1 MKKYA
6 LGLDYGTLS
15 VRALLLD
22 LQTGEEAATFVYE
35 YPHGVMTET
44 LPDGTVLPPDFALE
58 HPQDFLDGLEVVVR
72 GVMQGIEPEQVVG
85 IGLDIT
91 SATVLFTDE
100 KGVPLCLKP
109 EFANRPQAWM
119 KLWKHHGAL
128 EEAARLQKVA
138 EERGE
143 KWLGYYGGWISSELF
158 LPKAVETAVKDPEV
172 FAATYNILEA
182 ADWIVWVLTGEM
194 TRSITL
200 AGSNSNYRID
210 TGYPSTAY
218 FKAAYPEAEKLPEK
232 LVGKMVRLGDVAGYL
247 TEEMAAKLG
256 LMPGTPVGASIVDS
270 HAGVIGCGAASVGD
284 MVSVIG
290 TSANNMLNTEPG
302 PGIPGIQSSCMDSNV
317 PGVYGY
323 EGGQNCV
330 GDAFAWFARN
340 CVPKHYQDAAD
351 AAGKPIQAYLTELAE
366 GLAIGESGL
375 MILDWFNG
383 VRAPLMDFSLTATIV
398 GLTIRTK
405 PEELYRAMLESAVF
419 GNKRIIDTYEA
430 AGHPVKRIIVSG
442 GIPLKNPLM
451 MQIYADVCN
460 RDIYLCGTT
469 QGCALGSAIL
479 GASAAGPEHTG
490 CETFEQLTRKYVTL
504 SDVVYHPIAE
514 NVARYEKLYRQYVRL
529 CDQMAAPDSVGRE
542 MLKIKNG

>member
-1 MKKYA
+1 
-6 LGLDYGTLS
+6 
-15 VRALLLD
+15 
-22 LQTGEEAATFVYE
+22 
-35 YPHGVMTET
+35 
-44 LPDGTVLPPDFALE
+44 
-58 HPQDFLDGLEVVVR
+58 
-72 GVMQGIEPEQVVG
+72 
-85 IGLDIT
+85 
-91 SATVLFTDE
+91 
-100 KGVPLCLKP
+100 
-109 EFANRPQAWM
+109 
-119 KLWKHHGAL
+119 
-128 EEAARLQKVA
+128 
-138 EERGE
+138 
-143 KWLGYYGGWISSELF
+143 
-158 LPKAVETAVKDPEV
+158 
-172 FAATYNILEA
+172 
-182 ADWIVWVLTGEM
+182 M

-200 AGSNSNYRID
+200 AGCNSNYRVD
-210 TGYPSTAY
+210 TGYPSAAY

-247 TEEMAAKLG
+247 TEQMAEKLG
-256 LMPGTPVGASIVDS
+256 LAAGTPVGASIVDS

-290 TSANNMLNTEPG
+290 TSANNMLNAEPG
-302 PGIPGIQSSCMDSNV
+302 PGISGISGIQSSCMDANV
-317 PGVYGY
+317 PGLYGY

-330 GDAFAWFARN
+330 GDAFAWFAHN

-351 AAGKPIQAYLTELAE
+351 AAGLPIQAYLTELAQK
-366 GLAIGESGL
+366 LAIGESGL
-375 MILDWFNG
+375 LILDWFNG
-383 VRAPLMDFSLTATIV
+383 VRSPLMDFSLTATIV

-460 RDIYLCGTT
+460 RDIYLCGTA

-479 GASAAGPEHTG
+479 GASAAGKEHTG

-504 SDVVYHPIAE
+504 SEVVYHPIAE
-514 NVARYEKLYRQYVRL
+514 NVARYETLYRQYVRL

-542 MLKIKNG
+542 LLKIKKG

>member
-22 LQTGEEAATFVYE
+22 LETGAEAATFVYE

-58 HPQDFLDGLEVVVR
+58 HPQDFLDGLQVVVR
-72 GVMQGIEPEQVVG
+72 GVMQGIEPDQVVG
-85 IGLDIT
+85 IGVDIT
-91 SATVLFTDE
+91 SATVVFTDE

-109 EFANRPQAWM
+109 EFENRPHAWM

-128 EEAARLQKVA
+128 EEAARLQAVA

-143 KWLGYYGGWISSELF
+143 SWLNYYGGWISSELL

-182 ADWIVWVLTGEM
+182 ADWIVWMLTGEM

-200 AGSNSNYRID
+200 AGCNSNYRID
-210 TGYPSTAY
+210 TGYPSAAY

-383 VRAPLMDFSLTATIV
+383 VRAPLMDFSLTAAIV

-514 NVARYEKLYRQYVRL
+514 NVARYEKLYRQYLRL

>member
-1 MKKYA
+1 
-6 LGLDYGTLS
+6 
-15 VRALLLD
+15 
-22 LQTGEEAATFVYE
+22 
-35 YPHGVMTET
+35 
-44 LPDGTVLPPDFALE
+44 
-58 HPQDFLDGLEVVVR
+58 
-72 GVMQGIEPEQVVG
+72 
-85 IGLDIT
+85 
-91 SATVLFTDE
+91 
-100 KGVPLCLKP
+100 
-109 EFANRPQAWM
+109 
-119 KLWKHHGAL
+119 
-128 EEAARLQKVA
+128 
-138 EERGE
+138 
-143 KWLGYYGGWISSELF
+143 
-158 LPKAVETAVKDPEV
+158 
-172 FAATYNILEA
+172 
-182 ADWIVWVLTGEM
+182 
-194 TRSITL
+194 
-200 AGSNSNYRID
+200 
-210 TGYPSTAY
+210 
-218 FKAAYPEAEKLPEK
+218 
-232 LVGKMVRLGDVAGYL
+232 
-247 TEEMAAKLG
+247 
-256 LMPGTPVGASIVDS
+256 
-270 HAGVIGCGAASVGD
+270 

>member
-1 MKKYA
+1 
-6 LGLDYGTLS
+6 
-15 VRALLLD
+15 
-22 LQTGEEAATFVYE
+22 
-35 YPHGVMTET
+35 
-44 LPDGTVLPPDFALE
+44 LPEGFALE
-58 HPQDFLDGLEVVVR
+58 HPQDFLDGLEYVVH
-72 GVMQGIEPEQVVG
+72 GVMQGIAPEQVVG

-91 SATVLFTDE
+91 SATVLFTDD

-109 EFANRPQAWM
+109 EFADRPHAWM

-128 EEAARLQKVA
+128 EEAARLQAVA

-143 KWLGYYGGWISSELF
+143 SWLNYYGGWISSELL

-200 AGSNSNYRID
+200 AGCNSNYRVD
-210 TGYPSTAY
+210 TGYPSAAY

-247 TEEMAAKLG
+247 TEQMAEKLG
-256 LMPGTPVGASIVDS
+256 LAAGTPVGASIVDS

-290 TSANNMLNTEPG
+290 TSANNMLNAEPG

-504 SDVVYHPIAE
+504 SEVVYHPIAE
-514 NVARYEKLYRQYVRL
+514 NVARYETLYRQYVRL

-542 MLKIKNG
+542 LLKIKKG

>member
-22 LQTGEEAATFVYE
+22 LETGAEAATCVYE

-44 LPDGTVLPPDFALE
+44 LPDGTVLPSDFALE
-58 HPQDFLDGLEVVVR
+58 HPQDFLDGLEYVVH
-72 GVMQGIEPEQVVG
+72 GVMQGIAPEQVVG

-91 SATVLFTDE
+91 SATVLFTDD

-109 EFANRPQAWM
+109 EFADRPHAWM

-128 EEAARLQKVA
+128 EEAARLQAVA

-143 KWLGYYGGWISSELF
+143 SWLNYYGGWISSELF

-182 ADWIVWVLTGEM
+182 ADWIVWMLTGEM

-200 AGSNSNYRID
+200 AGCNSNYRVD
-210 TGYPSTAY
+210 TGYPSAEY

-247 TEEMAAKLG
+247 TEQMAEKLG
-256 LMPGTPVGASIVDS
+256 LAAGTPVGASIVDS

-290 TSANNMLNTEPG
+290 TSANNMLNAEPG
-302 PGIPGIQSSCMDSNV
+302 PGIPGIQSSCMDANV
-317 PGVYGY
+317 PGLYGY

-419 GNKRIIDTYEA
+419 GNKRIIDAYEA

-479 GASAAGPEHTG
+479 GASAAGKEHTG

-504 SDVVYHPIAE
+504 SNVVYHPIAE

-542 MLKIKNG
+542 LLKIKKG

>member
-1 MKKYA
+1 MKKFA

-22 LQTGEEAATFVYE
+22 LQTGAESATCVYE
-35 YPHGVMTET
+35 YPHGVMTES

-58 HPQDFLDGLEVVVR
+58 HPQDFLDGLEYVVH
-72 GVMQGIEPEQVVG
+72 GVMQGVEPGQVVG

-109 EFANRPQAWM
+109 EFASRPQAWM
-119 KLWKHHGAL
+119 KLWKHHGGL
-128 EEAARLQKVA
+128 EEAARLQQVA

-143 KWLGYYGGWISSELF
+143 KWLDYYGGWISSELF
-158 LPKAVETAVKDPEV
+158 LPKAVETAVKDPEA
-172 FAATYNILEA
+172 FAASYNILEA

-200 AGSNSNYRID
+200 AGCNSNYRID
-210 TGYPSTAY
+210 TGYPSSEY
-218 FKAAYPEAEKLPEK
+218 FEAAYPEAKTLPEK
-232 LVGKMVRLGDVAGYL
+232 LRGKMVRLGEVAGYL

-256 LMPGTPVGASIVDS
+256 LKAGTPVGASIVDS
-270 HAGVIGCGAASVGD
+270 HAGVIGCGAASAGD
-284 MVSVIG
+284 MVAVFG
-290 TSANNMLNTEPG
+290 TTTNNMINTQPG
-302 PGIPGIQSSCMDSNV
+302 PGIPGIQSSCMDANV
-317 PGVYGY
+317 PGLYGY

-330 GDAFAWFARN
+330 GDAFAWFAN
-340 CVPKHYQDAAD
+340 TCVPKHYQDAAD
-351 AAGKPIQAYLTELAE
+351 AAGMPIQAYLTELAQK
-366 GLAIGESGL
+366 LAIGESGL

-383 VRAPLMDFSLTATIV
+383 VRSPLMDFSLTASIV

-405 PEELYRAMLESAVF
+405 PEEIYRAMLESTVF
-419 GNKRIIDTYEA
+419 GNKRIIDTYES
-430 AGHPVKRIIVSG
+430 AGHSVKRIIASG
-442 GIPLKNPLM
+442 GIPLKNPLL

-460 RDIYLCGTT
+460 RDIYLCGTM

-479 GASAAGPEHTG
+479 GASAAGKEHTG
-490 CETFEQLTRKYVTL
+490 CDTFEELTRKYVKL
-504 SDVVYHPIAE
+504 SDVVYHPVEE
-514 NVARYEKLYRQYVRL
+514 NVKRYEKLYRQYVRL

-542 MLKIKNG
+542 MLRLKNS